1 MNKLFL
7 EPKLEF
13 NTGNNKEYKIEIIRN
28 YAIYAKKAEK
38 YLLSLYYLVFW
49 KTIQRKKILEN
60 LFLQLC
66 IFGK

>member
-28 YAIYAKKAEK
+28 YTIYAKKAEK
-38 YLLSLYYLVFW
+38 YLLSLYYLVF
-49 KTIQRKKILEN
+49 
-60 LFLQLC
+60 
-66 IFGK
+66 